1 MGDLVSDDS
10 PLPPPPA
17 LRIEENASP
26 RPSLPTS
33 LPPPPTAKRA
43 SPATLAARGAPGWER
58 FLGGTSSN
66 ITFTS
71 DEARKFRRTKDKSR
85 ARAQD
90 NGPKSLPH
98 AFEKDGMKPLGAAK
112 SSPSLNEKLDSR
124 LTGGVGSSG
133 PGGGSSGQW
142 WKTSMDSLRS
152 GASNGDYRPP
162 ECFPPRSLHL
172 ESLEEGEGKEVGH
185 SHSNSD
191 SGLSSLSGRTSCM
204 SPLSVISTVSSAS
217 SGSSRASLRSA
228 SIVSSTTIPLEEYSK
243 STSIPLEEFDE
254 IPPRRGQ
261 GQGGWEEE
269 QEISKLA
276 AELFK
281 LMPVDPSIS
290 MLFGESSFFKRVGSN
305 HLDQHHILH
314 SADNHPLHSMHPL
327 GFMSKLGSE
336 ILELW
341 QKFEQRQTTLRS
353 AAVGWSLKLCLLQNC
368 DCSKC

>member
-1 MGDLVSDDS
+1 MSDDS

-17 LRIEENASP
+17 LRIDEDLSP
-26 RPSLPTS
+26 RPSLPS
-33 LPPPPTAKRA
+33 LPPPTAKRA

-71 DEARKFRRTKDKSR
+71 DEARKFRRTKDKTR

-90 NGPKSLPH
+90 SGPKSLPH
-98 AFEKDGMKPLGAAK
+98 AFEKDRMKPLGAAK
-112 SSPSLNEKLDSR
+112 SSPSLNEKVDSR

-133 PGGGSSGQW
+133 GGGASGQW

-152 GASNGDYRPP
+152 GASNGDFRPP
-162 ECFPPRSLHL
+162 ECFPPRGLHL

-243 STSIPLEEFDE
+243 STATMPLEEFDE

-261 GQGGWEEE
+261 GQCGEE

-281 LMPVDPSIS
+281 LMPVEANIS
-290 MLFGESSFFKRVGSN
+290 LLFGESSVFMRVSSY
-305 HLDQHHILH
+305 HHDQHHILPTIIH
-314 SADNHPLHSMHPL
+314 CMHPL
-327 GFMSKLGSE
+327 GFLSKLGPAS
-336 ILELW
+336 ILEFG
-341 QKFEQRQTTLRS
+341 KSS
-353 AAVGWSLKLCLLQNC
+353 AKTNDREVDDRVELENLTPSALCLGCRQC
-368 DCSKC
+368 QC

>member
-1 MGDLVSDDS
+1 MGDMVSDDS

-17 LRIEENASP
+17 LRIEENPSP
-26 RPSLPTS
+26 RPSLPSTA
-33 LPPPPTAKRA
+33 PPPTAKRA

-71 DEARKFRRTKDKSR
+71 DEARKFRRTKDKTR
-85 ARAQD
+85 ARAQES
-90 NGPKSLPH
+90 GPKSLPH

-133 PGGGSSGQW
+133 PGGGASGQW

-152 GASNGDYRPP
+152 GASNGDFRPP
-162 ECFPPRSLHL
+162 ECFPPRGLHL
-172 ESLEEGEGKEVGH
+172 ESLEEGEGKDVGH

-243 STSIPLEEFDE
+243 TTAIPLEEFDE

-281 LMPVDPSIS
+281 LMPVDASIS
-290 MLFGESSFFKRVGSN
+290 VLFGESSFFKRVGSYQP
-305 HLDQHHILH
+305 DQHHILQ
-314 SADNHPLHSMHPL
+314 SADDHPFHCMHPL
-327 GFMSKLGSE
+327 GKLGRFP

-341 QKFEQRQTTLRS
+341 QKFEQRQTTSRS
-353 AAVGWSLKLCLLQNC
+353 AALGWSLQLCLLC
-368 DCSKC
+368 

>member
-1 MGDLVSDDS
+1 
-10 PLPPPPA
+10 
-17 LRIEENASP
+17 
-26 RPSLPTS
+26 
-33 LPPPPTAKRA
+33 
-43 SPATLAARGAPGWER
+43 
-58 FLGGTSSN
+58 
-66 ITFTS
+66 
-71 DEARKFRRTKDKSR
+71 
-85 ARAQD
+85 
-90 NGPKSLPH
+90 
-98 AFEKDGMKPLGAAK
+98 MKPLGAAK

-133 PGGGSSGQW
+133 PGGGAGGQW

-162 ECFPPRSLHL
+162 ECFPPRGLHL
-172 ESLEEGEGKEVGH
+172 ESLEEGEGKDVGH

-243 STSIPLEEFDE
+243 TTAEEFDE

-281 LMPVDPSIS
+281 LMPVDASIS
-290 MLFGESSFFKRVGSN
+290 VLFGESSFFKRVGSY
-305 HLDQHHILH
+305 HPDQHHILQ
-314 SADNHPLHSMHPL
+314 SADDHPFHCMHPL
-327 GFMSKLGSE
+327 GKLGRFP

-341 QKFEQRQTTLRS
+341 QKFEQRQTTSRS
-353 AAVGWSLKLCLLQNC
+353 AALGWSLQLCLLY
-368 DCSKC
+368 

>member
-1 MGDLVSDDS
+1 
-10 PLPPPPA
+10 
-17 LRIEENASP
+17 
-26 RPSLPTS
+26 
-33 LPPPPTAKRA
+33 
-43 SPATLAARGAPGWER
+43 
-58 FLGGTSSN
+58 
-66 ITFTS
+66 
-71 DEARKFRRTKDKSR
+71 
-85 ARAQD
+85 
-90 NGPKSLPH
+90 
-98 AFEKDGMKPLGAAK
+98 MKPLGAAK

-133 PGGGSSGQW
+133 PGGGPGGGQQW

-162 ECFPPRSLHL
+162 ECFPPRGLHL

-228 SIVSSTTIPLEEYSK
+228 SIVSSTTIPLEEYSSK
-243 STSIPLEEFDE
+243 STTIPLEEFDE

-261 GQGGWEEE
+261 GGQGGWEEE

-290 MLFGESSFFKRVGSN
+290 LLFGESKF
-305 HLDQHHILH
+305 LL
-314 SADNHPLHSMHPL
+314 SALSSTSYPADDHPLHCIACTHLVS
-327 GFMSKLGSE
+327 
-336 ILELW
+336 
-341 QKFEQRQTTLRS
+341 
-353 AAVGWSLKLCLLQNC
+353 
-368 DCSKC
+368 